1 MAHRASSSTF
11 AALRVPNY
19 ALYWVALVFYVFGH
33 RAEYVT
39 IAWIV
44 WELTESPLTL
54 GYLGLAQGVPLLV
67 FQLIGGV
74 VADRADR
81 LRVLLITQLLTAA
94 TMTVAF
100 AVTMSGIARVE
111 LLFVLAIVSSVF
123 RAFDEPTRMA
133 MIPQLVDR
141 ERLSNAI
148 ALGSIP
154 WQAGRMIG
162 PSITGIVIAAFGGA
176 VGFAMAAL
184 ASYVALALYRRLRLE
199 AEARV
204 ASGRHMAG
212 DFAEGIGF
220 VARSFVLTTL
230 IGLALA
236 NSVFGMSYLTVLPI
250 FADWYFQAGSTGYG
264 LLNAAHGIGAFLG
277 TLTLATIAYRI
288 KT

>member
-1 MAHRASSSTF
+1 MLRIIRAVARRPRSTF

-44 WELTESPLTL
+44 WELTQSPLTL

-67 FQLIGGV
+67 FQLVGGV

-81 LRVLLITQLLTAA
+81 LRVLLVTQLFTAA

-100 AVTMSGIARVE
+100 VVTVSGTARVE

-154 WQAGRMIG
+154 WQAGRMVG
-162 PSITGIVIAAFGGA
+162 SCGITKRSGWMMCGA
-176 VGFAMAAL
+176 LRSSTSRSASAL
-184 ASYVALALYRRLRLE
+184 RTSE
-199 AEARV
+199 
-204 ASGRHMAG
+204 
-212 DFAEGIGF
+212 
-220 VARSFVLTTL
+220 
-230 IGLALA
+230 
-236 NSVFGMSYLTVLPI
+236 NS
-250 FADWYFQAGSTGYG
+250 
-264 LLNAAHGIGAFLG
+264 
-277 TLTLATIAYRI
+277 
-288 KT
+288 